1 MRPWCGPGDEDV
13 ELARLQARAQPD
25 NADGHQRYETAAA
38 YAREQP
44 RADRVLSFI
53 VSAAD
58 PGLTIL
64 PTHRIIFG
72 AGRGAPNLVAAWR
85 EGVAGGR
92 GPPRIGRVERPAAP
106 RPGRPPRP
114 LAVPPRPRCPLV
126 LDNRGAP

>member
-72 AGRGAPNLVAAWR
+72 AGRAAPNPVAAWR
-85 EGVAGGR
+85 GGVEGGR
-92 GPPRIGRVERPAAP
+92 GAPRLERVER
-106 RPGRPPRP
+106 RGGRGRRPPP
-114 LAVPPRPRCPLV
+114 PPRSVPRRPAVAL
-126 LDNRGAP
+126 LPATQ